1 MSYED
6 AIKAIENYIEEVY
19 IDDEDVTEAL
29 ELALELLREKAD
41 NDDDLR

>member
-19 IDDEDVTEAL
+19 IDDEDITEAL

-41 NDDDLR
+41 IDDDLR

>member
-41 NDDDLR
+41 IDDDLR